1 MLFPPLMSQGEGYY
15 CHICNLRCTSN
26 KQLEDHLSG
35 VHHRQAQA
43 AIENYQNLSVR
54 PRPFRVPVNGF
65 ELCTTVLSGRHC
77 YYGDRCTFAHS
88 EDELRLWNEDFTMY
102 PYEERGYAPPRYQAP
117 PPNNMT
123 TSMPCDLDEFDDDW
137 SGEEESGD
145 RFDTDFAQILRQ
157 QVIKEGQDKLP
168 GLEVRTIVIN
178 QVVYL
183 HRNNV

>member
-1 MLFPPLMSQGEGYY
+1 
-15 CHICNLRCTSN
+15 
-26 KQLEDHLSG
+26 
-35 VHHRQAQA
+35 
-43 AIENYQNLSVR
+43 
-54 PRPFRVPVNGF
+54 
-65 ELCTTVLSGRHC
+65 
-77 YYGDRCTFAHS
+77 
-88 EDELRLWNEDFTMY
+88 
-102 PYEERGYAPPRYQAP
+102 
-117 PPNNMT
+117 MT